1 MKKTIDKKVVVKSV
15 AKEPLRP
22 DHRSRVALERRGK
35 TRSKLVKAA
44 IEMFALHGFDASA
57 IDRIINQAGV
67 SRGTFYNYFR
77 TTDELFFAAAEQMG
91 DELVQLVDPLVLQQK
106 NAVARVACGM
116 TQVIAIVRR
125 EPVFAQFILRG
136 GAAAVCSSK
145 TVVAS
150 LSRDIGDGLTE
161 KAFDIATIQ
170 IGIDLV
176 VGITLMA
183 FNAIIRDEQSDDY
196 FVALV
201 TSALQALGVSK
212 TSARNHAVRGY
223 LPPAD

>member
-1 MKKTIDKKVVVKSV
+1 MKKPIDKKVVVKSV
-15 AKEPLRP
+15 AKHPLRP
-22 DHRSRVALERRGK
+22 DHRTRVALARREK
-35 TRSKLVKAA
+35 TRSKLLKAA

-91 DELVQLVDPLVLQQK
+91 DELVQMVDPLVLQQK

-116 TQVIAIVRR
+116 TQVIGIVRR

-136 GAAAVCSSK
+136 GPAAVCSSK

-150 LSRDIGDGLTE
+150 LTRDIGDGLAE
-161 KAFDIATIQ
+161 KVFDIATIQ

-183 FNAIIRDEQSDDY
+183 FSAIIRGEQSDDY

-201 TSALQALGVSK
+201 ASTLQALGVSK
-212 TSARNHAVRGY
+212 ASARIHAKRTYVS
-223 LPPAD
+223 AVD